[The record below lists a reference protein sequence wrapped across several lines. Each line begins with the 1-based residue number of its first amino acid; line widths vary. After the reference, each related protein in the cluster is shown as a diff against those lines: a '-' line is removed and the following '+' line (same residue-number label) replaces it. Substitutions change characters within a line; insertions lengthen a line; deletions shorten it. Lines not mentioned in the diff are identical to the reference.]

1 MCKRMLK
8 ISMYVFTQK
17 YMWERFSTKV
27 DIFGETKIILY
38 YKIFTF
44 CINGFNYMKF
54 GIKN

>member
-8 ISMYVFTQK
+8 ISMYVLTQK